1 MASSSKAQ
9 YFQTPGPWGAE
20 GQAAGYS
27 QSVNFPANGR
37 IAVTAGQPGIDLKTG
52 KLVTSSKEAQI
63 EAAFDMVDA
72 ALKAAGASGGLA
84 TAHKMTIFYL
94 DIRNDEPILMGILRK
109 RYPDTRPALLA
120 IGTPT
125 LAISGMHVEVQAE
138 AVVG

>member
-1 MASSSKAQ
+1 MASTSKAQ

-20 GQAAGYS
+20 AQTAGYS
-27 QSVNFPANGR
+27 QAVNFPANGR

-52 KLVTSSKEAQI
+52 KLVTSSLEAQI
-63 EAAFDMVDA
+63 EAAFDTVDS

-84 TAHKMTIFYL
+84 TAHKMSIFYL
-94 DIRNDEPILMGILRK
+94 DIRNEPVLMEIFKR

-125 LAISGMHVEVQAE
+125 LAISGMHVEIQAE
-138 AVVG
+138 AVVR